1 MDPQGRHPGS
11 VGSLP
16 EQRLVIEPMVDTSY
30 MIPIVYRYIDSYS
43 AVFLL
48 YI

>member
-1 MDPQGRHPGS
+1 
-11 VGSLP
+11 
-16 EQRLVIEPMVDTSY
+16 

-48 YI
+48 VGYLACLSVLAYLSVLDYLSVLAYLEVGTW